1 MTKNDYS
8 VRMTNATSKKP
19 KRGEATRAVKAVKA
33 APNKAAA
40 EPPLPLPATWR
51 ALRTAF
57 PRKTRVAVARAFANG
72 GVTAED
78 VLALELAVV
87 RGLLEDVNRNA
98 RYLAPHLRHVAA
110 LTREIRD
117 RETAAQKAA
126 RRVADCERALA
137 KW

>member
-1 MTKNDYS
+1 
-8 VRMTNATSKKP
+8 MTNATTKP
-19 KRGEATRAVKAVKA
+19 KRGVAAPAAKAVKA
-33 APNKAAA
+33 APNKAVA
-40 EPPLPLPATWR
+40 EPPVPLPATWR

-57 PRKTRVAVARAFANG
+57 PRKTRVAVARAFSAG

-87 RGLLEDVNRNA
+87 RGLLEDVTKNA

-110 LTREIRD
+110 LTREIRE
-117 RETAAQKAA
+117 RETAEQATA